1 VGDITSLEVEN
12 VGYCVVQFLGRTKG
26 DDLYQTMTYRNI
38 LVLAETTPSEDG
50 SDALPT
56 DEQLTA
62 AQDQAQALLDQW
74 QAGEATADSFA
85 ALAQENSADE
95 ATKDNGG
102 LNEDADRSALSSDIT
117 DWLFAA
123 GRQIGDATVVPSTDD
138 SGNVV
143 GYEVLYVEGFGQI
156 RWQYQATSALQSADY
171 DEWYEQVLEN
181 YPAELTD
188 IGQTVPSL
196 S

>member
-1 VGDITSLEVEN
+1 

-95 ATKDNGG
+95 DTKDNGG

-138 SGNVV
+138 SGNVI

-171 DEWYEQVLEN
+171 DEWYEQVVEN